1 MDQTK
6 YIVTMAKEG
15 STQIVHFMT
24 PGAGVLV
31 LGRGYKSYSENASS
45 AVSRYNTLIATICC
59 FPMLLVFFKIFFYLF
74 YDGHLIGNY
83 EPSDKKAV

>member
-1 MDQTK
+1 MDQTNEV

-24 PGAGVLV
+24 PGADVLV

-45 AVSRYNTLIATICC
+45 AVPRYSTLIATICC
-59 FPMLLVFFKIFFYLF
+59 FPMLLFFLYLF
-74 YDGHLIGNY
+74 YDGLLIGNY
-83 EPSDKKAV
+83 EPF